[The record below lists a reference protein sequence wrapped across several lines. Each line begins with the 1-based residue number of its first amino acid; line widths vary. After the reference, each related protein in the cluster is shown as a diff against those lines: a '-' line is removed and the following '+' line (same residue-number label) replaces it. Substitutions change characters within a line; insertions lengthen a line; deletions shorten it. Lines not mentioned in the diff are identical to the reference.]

1 MVKIKIEK
9 QIKCTVDSL
18 WELFSD
24 VTRSDWVPF
33 ANKIL
38 YEDGVRTFIMEGVG
52 EIKEKI
58 IEINHSEKSLTYKVV
73 QSPVPLDHHLAKVT
87 ILEDKNFSKLIWVS
101 EIKPD
106 KFEKLIKDGMESSIE
121 KIQKI
126 LE

>member
-58 IEINHSEKSLTYKVV
+58 TEINHSEKSLTYKVV

-121 KIQKI
+121 MIQKI

>member
-106 KFEKLIKDGMESSIE
+106 KFEKLIKDGMESSRE
-121 KIQKI
+121 MIQKI

>member
-1 MVKIKIEK
+1 MVKIKVEK

-106 KFEKLIKDGMESSIE
+106 KFEKLIKDGMESSIAM
-121 KIQKI
+121 IQKI